1 MRARAPCRPGCSSH
15 PLAVCVRRQAKTVLL
30 ANVNPLHS
38 NAHESLCTLRFACD
52 VAKVA
57 TK

>member
-1 MRARAPCRPGCSSH
+1 M
-15 PLAVCVRRQAKTVLL
+15 LL

-57 TK
+57 K

>member
-1 MRARAPCRPGCSSH
+1 MPPRLF
-15 PLAVCVRRQAKTVLL
+15 LASPRCLCVRRQAKTVLL